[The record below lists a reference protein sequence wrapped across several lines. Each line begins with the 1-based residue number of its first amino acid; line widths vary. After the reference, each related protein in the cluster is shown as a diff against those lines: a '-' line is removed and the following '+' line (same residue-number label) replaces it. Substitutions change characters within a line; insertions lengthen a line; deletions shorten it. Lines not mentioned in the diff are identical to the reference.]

1 MPTYKIHTQKNS
13 LPRFFAQ
20 RLKGLKAIVQNGGR
34 GLGWRDRS
42 SQGLAL
48 MSGSIPG
55 FHKVRPPSPPPP
67 FCPDARF
74 VLLTG
79 EGGQAPASSRWI
91 KYLAGLPHALPPG
104 PNHHINTCRDRFSM
118 MRLIFALW
126 QVQSALWRIASKS
139 RSLLLDR
146 FLISTID
153 LWHDEHLLGDLIGCR
168 ASFVGCAVCVFVPVG
183 SVCVNCG
190 AGQGSI
196 PPCRE

>member
-1 MPTYKIHTQKNS
+1 MPS
-13 LPRFFAQ
+13 
-20 RLKGLKAIVQNGGR
+20 RLKGLEAIGQNGGR

-79 EGGQAPASSRWI
+79 EGGQAPASSSSI

-104 PNHHINTCRDRFSM
+104 PNHHMNACHNQFSM
-118 MRLIFALW
+118 MRFVFARW

-139 RSLLLDR
+139 RSVLLGRIL
-146 FLISTID
+146 FSASN
-153 LWHDEHLLGDLIGCR
+153 LWHCHHLPGGR
-168 ASFVGCAVCVFVPVG
+168 S
-183 SVCVNCG
+183 
-190 AGQGSI
+190 
-196 PPCRE
+196 

>member
-1 MPTYKIHTQKNS
+1 MYLYSTFIFIINGESYILSRSDTLNSRKTDFFQIFLPTGFKGWKPLMPD
-13 LPRFFAQ
+13 
-20 RLKGLKAIVQNGGR
+20 GGG

-146 FLISTID
+146 FWLFGVA
-153 LWHDEHLLGDLIGCR
+153 LRC
-168 ASFVGCAVCVFVPVG
+168 
-183 SVCVNCG
+183 
-190 AGQGSI
+190 
-196 PPCRE
+196 